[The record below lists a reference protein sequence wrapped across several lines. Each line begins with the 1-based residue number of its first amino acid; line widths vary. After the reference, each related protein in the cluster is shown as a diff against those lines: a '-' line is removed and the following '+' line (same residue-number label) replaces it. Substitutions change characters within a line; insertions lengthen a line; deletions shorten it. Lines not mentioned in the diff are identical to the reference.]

1 MKKFFSY
8 FKQHPM
14 LALLYVLSVVMLFVD
29 NECGVTLAMATAAI
43 PVNDGTVGKPTA
55 TAGQTGEVE
64 SIVGGATTVSNVSE
78 ATDIIEP
85 DVDEDIVQIA
95 SDESVI
101 DTIKRKVKRKVRVSS
116 FEVDH
121 YLIDEKPAVVT
132 LSEGKNVTASAA
144 TAELAF
150 DEGSDLMEPYYTA
163 VALGVK
169 AYDGAAEDLVVMCVD
184 KNASGNPI
192 VKAVNGQKTSQSDA
206 FGKLPAIAAG
216 TQFVLCASAAYE
228 TQKFIAPS
236 TVVPAPER
244 MYLQKQLCNRIVS
257 DYFDAQK
264 KKVAFKD
271 AVIAEAILRQFRLE
285 SCRTAWIG
293 AKGKVKV
300 KALDASLGD
309 QWAYLSQGLRW
320 QFKREHEL
328 SIDANG
334 KLAFDQLIDL
344 AKEKFTKYASS
355 KTATF
360 VLGKD
365 LLGAIQKV
373 DMTLHKDVTMTEGA
387 AWGVK
392 CTKLVTVFGT
402 INLVHDP
409 TLDRIGYSW
418 EGGLI
423 DEDGLVRY
431 FMKNEDNK
439 TEDVVGEE
447 AKRQIVMTID
457 CLCLKGYSH
466 MWVKAVKK

>member
-8 FKQHPM
+8 FKQHPV
-14 LALLYVLSVVMLFVD
+14 LALLYVLSVVMLFID
-29 NECGVTLAMATAAI
+29 NECGMTMMATAA
-43 PVNDGTVGKPTA
+43 VAVTDGTVGKPTA

-78 ATDIIEP
+78 ASDIIEP

-101 DTIKRKVKRKVRVSS
+101 DTIKRKVKRKVRVTS

-121 YLIDEKPAVVT
+121 YLIDEKPAVVNVK
-132 LSEGKNVTASAA
+132 SANVTAGSTSAVLKF
-144 TAELAF
+144 E
-150 DEGSDLMEPYYTA
+150 EGADLMEPYYTA
-163 VALGVK
+163 VVLGVK
-169 AYDGAAEDLVVMCVD
+169 AYTGATEDLVVMCIEKD
-184 KNASGNPI
+184 TDGNPK
-192 VKAVNGQKTSQSDA
+192 VKAVNGQKTNSSDA
-206 FGKLPAIAAG
+206 FGKLPAITG
-216 TQFVLCASAAYE
+216 DKQIVLCAPAAYE

-257 DYFDAQK
+257 DYFEAQK
-264 KKVAFKD
+264 KKVPFKD

-285 SCRTAWIG
+285 CCRTAWIG

-309 QWAYLSQGLRW
+309 QWAYTSQGLRW
-320 QFKREHEL
+320 QFKREEDL
-328 SIDANG
+328 AIDANG
-334 KLAFDQLIDL
+334 KASFDSLIDI
-344 AKEKFTKYASS
+344 AKEKFTKFASS

-365 LLGAIQKV
+365 LLGAIQKT
-373 DMTLHKDVTMTEGA
+373 DMTLHKDITMSEGTT
-387 AWGVK
+387 WGVK

-409 TLDRIGYSW
+409 TLDRIGCSW

-423 DEDGLVRY
+423 DEEGLVRY
-431 FMKNEDNK
+431 YMKNEDVK
-439 TEDVVGEE
+439 TESVEGEE

-466 MWVKAVKK
+466 MWVKGVKNS

>member
-29 NECGVTLAMATAAI
+29 NECGLTLAMATVAY
-43 PVNDGTVGKPTA
+43 PVTDGTVGAPTA
-55 TAGQTGEVE
+55 KVGETKEVE
-64 SIVGGATTVSNVSE
+64 SIVAGATTVSNVSE
-78 ATDIIEP
+78 ASDIIEP

-132 LSEGKNVTASAA
+132 IKNANITAGATSAA
-144 TAELAF
+144 LKFE
-150 DEGSDLMEPYYTA
+150 EGADLMETYYTA
-163 VALGVK
+163 VILGVK
-169 AYDGAAEDLVVMCVD
+169 AYAGATEDLVVMCTGKD
-184 KNASGNPI
+184 SDGYPI
-192 VKAVNGQKTSQSDA
+192 VKAVNGQKASSSAA
-206 FGKLPAIAAG
+206 FGVLPAISG
-216 TQFVLCASAAYE
+216 EKQVVLCAPAAYE

-257 DYFDAQK
+257 DYFEAQK
-264 KKVAFKD
+264 KKVPFKD

-285 SCRTAWIG
+285 CCRTAWIG

-300 KALDASLGD
+300 KALDASMGD
-309 QWAYLSQGLRW
+309 QWAYTSQGLRW
-320 QFKREHEL
+320 QFKREAEL
-328 SIDANG
+328 AIDADG
-334 KLAFDQLIDL
+334 KASFSSLIDL
-344 AKEKFTKYASS
+344 AKEKFTKYGSS

-365 LLGAIQKV
+365 ILGSIQKT
-373 DMTLHKDVTMTEGA
+373 DMTLHKDITMTEGTT
-387 AWGVK
+387 WGVK

-409 TLDRIGYSW
+409 TLDRIGCSW

-431 FMKNEDNK
+431 FMKNEDVK
-439 TEDVVGEE
+439 TENVEGEE

-466 MWVKAVKK
+466 MWVKAVKG